1 MKNIMYELHQQLTD
15 ALECEKANIIMTDY
29 PEDRIAE
36 MVNSYIPIYYGQLAA
51 DTSLA
56 EPDDLSLIEGV
67 TDVWKIIPASVYE
80 RLSATAYKWLSNIHD
95 EDLLEAA

>member
-56 EPDDLSLIEGV
+56 EPDDLGLIEGV
-67 TDVWKIIPASVYE
+67 MMYGKSYQQVCMN
-80 RLSATAYKWLSNIHD
+80 AY
-95 EDLLEAA
+95 LLLLISG